1 VKDLSKI
8 AEIVSFVAVF
18 AKSEIEKSIV
28 EVQANLYKKLK
39 EDLQSVTQQINE
51 ESIEA
56 ERMFKDNVAL
66 KSDVSEA
73 QDSAVYIAKG
83 QIDQSTKRLTR
94 IIEDTNTFLT
104 NSISSLSNRQ
114 IIAERALTD
123 ALQQTGLNFSD
134 RLAVLLEDVNALSEK
149 HSETLKEVVIDSNN
163 ALDVIHVAVL
173 DESISRIAQLGFEF
187 EESMSNLTYKIN
199 ETIDTSMKIK
209 TFTGEIG
216 DTAYSVD
223 EIVSVLKL
231 NGLLKV

>member
-1 VKDLSKI
+1 MKDLSKI

>member
-1 VKDLSKI
+1 MKDLSKI

-104 NSISSLSNRQ
+104 NSISSFSNRQ